1 VTLPLIAPGLG
12 AGAFLAFMASF
23 DNVPVSLFLADERT
37 EMLPIHLWQ
46 QIDTNLDVRT
56 AAVSGLI
63 VIATLVLMVITE
75 RFAGLT
81 RQLR

>member
-1 VTLPLIAPGLG
+1 MMLWDPTL
-12 AGAFLAFMASF
+12 
-23 DNVPVSLFLADERT
+23 
-37 EMLPIHLWQ
+37 
-46 QIDTNLDVRT
+46 NLRT

-63 VIATLVLMVITE
+63 VIFTLLLMLLAQ